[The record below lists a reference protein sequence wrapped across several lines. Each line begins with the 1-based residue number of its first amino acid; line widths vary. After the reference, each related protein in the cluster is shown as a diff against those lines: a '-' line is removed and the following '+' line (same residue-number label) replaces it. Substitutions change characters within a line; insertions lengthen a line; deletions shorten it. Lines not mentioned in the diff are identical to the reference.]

1 MKRKIGNCSARL
13 SWMVILT
20 IVGLLLTLSCE
31 QTTGP
36 EKGAAEVDRKLIIY
50 TDQSSIVANKG
61 SANILVKVYS
71 GDDTTKAVSGVRVT
85 FSADTLVT
93 IQTVNDLTDAN
104 GISRAIIFA
113 GKSEGTARITA
124 AIDNYSNAAFVQITP
139 DKGLIE
145 RDLQLKL
152 SSEPSVLAANGAD
165 ISEIKAQLFDTDN
178 NPVKGETI
186 YFTTSLGIVLESA
199 VTDDWGIATVNLRSD
214 RTNGI
219 AEVKARYNQ
228 IIKSTMVEF
237 SGAEIKSK
245 IAPTLLVADNIAKST
260 LTISLSDASGSPIV
274 EGRVTISTSLG
285 TLSSADGISSGT
297 AIVDSTS
304 TQGKVTAYLSS
315 DDDGEAIIR
324 ISAIG
329 ITDSLSVYFTN
340 YTFSLTTSVPE
351 IFAGGAATQVTAA
364 LRDSDGDIVPID
376 LDDVEFST
384 NLGSITKRERNDS
397 GTVMA
402 ELMSGSSIGT
412 ATITAEIKI
421 PPVSSSASV
430 NFIAATVDSI
440 ALKADRLSVRVGRD
454 ESVDLRAIVYDV
466 TGNPKSGVTVTFS
479 MIKGPGGGEEIIPG
493 TAVTDDRGEAVVSF
507 KPGTQGSQLEGIEIQ
522 ARVGEILSNKLKLT
536 IAGEPNSVVV
546 GFNTDSFTSNNNGT
560 YGIDVSAIVS
570 DVNRNK
576 VADGTIV
583 SFSLKGDVGV
593 ISDQVNT
600 TDGVAATT
608 LIYSPSDAGKEVVVT
623 ASSGGI
629 HDTKTVILPGKE
641 GTVSTLEV
649 SPKESSLIADGV
661 STITIS
667 IFLADTNGQPLSNKT
682 VYCESDIGKIEPSA
696 ITGDPSDPNSAPGKA
711 SVKFTGP
718 ALWEDGV
725 AHVTVNS
732 GGVEESITVNLKG
745 VTLEITADPVELP
758 SDGQT
763 KSIISV
769 LIKETT
775 SHIPLISKEVSFGA
789 SDGYIEGMKFTDA
802 SGVAKSVFTTG
813 FNPGSVFIMVSFGR
827 TLVDSVEV
835 SVKEVEARGIEL
847 FASPSQ
853 IPANGISTSLITA
866 LLRDDNFNP
875 VIGENITFTTDLGT
889 ITAAD
894 STDENGRAEATLV
907 SERKNGEATVTAS
920 YKKHLETIP
929 VSFTG
934 VKLNVSA
941 TPENL
946 FAGGEEETK
955 VTAYVKDA
963 AEVPIVGT
971 EVTFKWYLDDVEIGE
986 KVAKTDVQ
994 GRASIPIS
1002 SDESGRARIL
1012 ISGAG
1017 AADSTFVIF
1026 TRLQFIVDGESE
1038 TVSTGGKELQVWAQ
1052 LYDTVEE
1059 KFVENAEV
1067 EFFTTLGTISESA
1080 ATDSDGK
1087 ATATLMSGN
1096 TAGSVTVSASTKYG
1110 EFRVSAEKNFTF
1122 VNAAPDSI
1130 NLKLDANIVSIGG
1143 ASSELIAIVTDEF
1156 GNPVPETLVSFKVLQ
1171 GPAGGEFIHPA
1182 IVTTGTSGIAS
1193 TFFYSGQVPSEFES
1207 VYIQAQVGS
1216 VVSNV
1221 ANLTIAGAPET
1232 ILPGYATEWDLE
1244 NIDNGD
1250 GTFTLP
1256 ISALVVDA
1264 NSNGVVDGT
1273 TVYFKVFPPEGAAMS
1288 PVKTVN
1294 SVAAS
1299 TITYPS
1305 ASAGKEITLTASA
1318 GGKEGSILF
1327 TLPGFQVSW
1336 IAVTASPKSIPAD
1349 GEATTTIRATIFD
1362 KNGSSLNVPDGTTI
1376 SFITE
1381 GGTLEPVVSKTE
1393 KGVATAILTSDKNAI
1408 RYVLVTAQSGI
1419 LEGFTWVYFEEVGTS
1434 VNQVAKIKLEVDN
1447 DDRTIMADGIDTSN
1461 ITATILTFED
1471 SLVTTPTNVVF
1482 ETDIG
1487 EITRYQQTNEE
1498 GKAVAQFSSGVVGT
1512 ANITATVGNV
1522 TSTTTIVIIPGNPRS
1537 VELSFEPTSVGVEG
1551 SGRNETLQMTANVKD
1566 NKNNPVGDGNLVKFE
1581 LVGAYDTEASI
1592 SPPGDDNWESEPVPT
1607 VNGAATVSFHS
1618 GRRAGTVRVKATV
1631 VDANGTPLDPPITSE
1646 TTQFL
1651 VHSGPAYLDMRNA
1664 DDPFTDSRIT
1674 VGSGPRNIYAGGIG
1688 GDDNKATIVVIISDR
1703 FKNPVPE
1710 GTSVYF
1716 TTTGGT
1722 ITTSTGYTDKD
1733 GLASVTL
1740 YASNPFPTRQNSNII
1755 GNPNSSIAGPLFFD
1769 MPLYDFDGNGVEN
1782 DGIAIVT
1789 AHTEG
1794 IDHEGNEVT
1803 VWNYTPVVFSLNVST
1818 FTVVPATNILYRGQS
1833 TVITITIH
1841 DINGNPVM
1849 GGSEMTLSTTIGE
1862 LSTKI
1867 LTTGSPGDTT
1877 YKITLTNNLDPLSDS
1892 SGDTVVSVKLTS
1904 PNGGDKTVASIP
1916 IYMSISSP

>member
-1 MKRKIGNCSARL
+1 MKRKIGNCSAQL

-20 IVGLLLTLSCE
+20 IVGLLFTLSCE

-36 EKGAAEVDRKLIIY
+36 EDGTADVDRKLIIY

-71 GDDTTKAVSGVRVT
+71 DDDTTKAASGVRVT
-85 FSADTLVT
+85 FSADTLLT
-93 IQTVNDLTDAN
+93 IQTINDLTDAN
-104 GISRAIIFA
+104 GIARAMVYA
-113 GKSEGTARITA
+113 GNTEGTARITA

-139 DKGLIE
+139 DQGLIE
-145 RDLQLKL
+145 RDLSLRL
-152 SSEPSVLAANGAD
+152 SSEPSVLAANGVD

-186 YFTTSLGIVLESA
+186 YFTTSLGIILESA
-199 VTDDWGIATVNLRSD
+199 VTDDWGVATVNLRSD

-219 AEVKARYNQ
+219 SEIKARYNQ
-228 IIKSTMVEF
+228 IVKSTMVEF
-237 SGAEIKSK
+237 SGAEVKSQA
-245 IAPTLLVADNIAKST
+245 APTILVADNTAKST
-260 LTISLSDASGSPIV
+260 ITISLSDASGSPIV
-274 EGRVTISTSLG
+274 EGIVNISTSLG

-297 AIVDSTS
+297 AIVDSSS
-304 TQGKVTAYLSS
+304 TQGKVTAYLNS

-324 ISAIG
+324 ISALG
-329 ITDSLSVYFTN
+329 STDSLSVFFTN
-340 YTFSLTTSVPE
+340 YTFSLTASAPE
-351 IFAGGAATQVTAA
+351 IFAGGATTQVTAA

-376 LDDVEFST
+376 LDDVEFSA
-384 NLGSITKRERNDS
+384 NLGSITKREKDES
-397 GTVMA
+397 GTVTA

-412 ATITAEIKI
+412 ATITAVIKE
-421 PPVSSSASV
+421 PPVSSSTSV
-430 NFIAATVDSI
+430 NFVAATVDSI
-440 ALKADRLSVRVGRD
+440 VMKADKLSVRVGRD

-479 MIKGPGGGEEIIPG
+479 LIKGPGGGEEIIPG

-507 KPGTQGSQLEGIEIQ
+507 KPGTQGSLLEGIEVQ
-522 ARVGEILSNKLKLT
+522 ARVGEILSNILKLT

-546 GFNTDSFTSNNNGT
+546 GFNTDSFASNTNGT
-560 YGIDVSAIVS
+560 YGIGVSAIVS

-583 SFSLKGDVGV
+583 SFALKGDVGV
-593 ISDQVNT
+593 IADQVNT

-608 LIYSPSDAGKEVVVT
+608 LIYSPSDAGKEIVVT

-629 HDTKTVILPGKE
+629 HDTKTVVLPGQE

-649 SPKESSLIADGV
+649 SPKESSVVADGV
-661 STITIS
+661 SNISLS

-682 VYCESDIGKIEPSA
+682 VYCETDIGKIEPSA
-696 ITGDPSDPNSAPGKA
+696 LTGDPSNPNSAPGKA
-711 SVKFTGP
+711 SVKYTSP

-725 AHVTVNS
+725 AHVKVNS
-732 GGVEESITVNLKG
+732 GGIEENITINLKG
-745 VTLEITADPVELP
+745 VTLEITADPEELP

-769 LIKETT
+769 LVKETT
-775 SHIPLISKEVSFGA
+775 SHIPITSKEVSFGA
-789 SDGYIEGMKFTDA
+789 SDGYIEGKKFTDA
-802 SGVAKSVFTTG
+802 SGVAKSVFTAG
-813 FNPGSVFIMVSFGR
+813 FNPGTVYIMVSFGA

-835 SVKEVEARGIEL
+835 NIREVEARGIEL

-853 IPANGISTSLITA
+853 IPANGISTSVITA

-875 VIGENITFTTDLGT
+875 VIGETIIFTTDLGT

-907 SERKNGEATVTAS
+907 SERKNGEATITAR
-920 YKKHLETIP
+920 YKKHIETIP
-929 VSFTG
+929 ISFTG

-946 FAGGEEETK
+946 FAGGEEETV

-971 EVTFKWYLDDVEIGE
+971 DVTFKWYLDDVEKGE

-1017 AADSTFVIF
+1017 AADSTFVTF
-1026 TRLQFIVDGESE
+1026 TRLQFNVDGESE
-1038 TVSTGGKELQVWAQ
+1038 SVSTGGKELQVWAQ

-1059 KFVENAEV
+1059 KYVENAEV
-1067 EFFTTLGTISESA
+1067 EFFTTLGFISESA
-1080 ATDSDGK
+1080 VTDSEGK
-1087 ATATLMSGN
+1087 ATAALTSGN

-1122 VNAAPDSI
+1122 VNAEPDSV
-1130 NLKLDANIVSIGG
+1130 NLKLDANIVAIGG
-1143 ASSELIAIVTDEF
+1143 SSSELIAIVTDEY
-1156 GNPVPETLVSFKVLQ
+1156 GNPVPESLVSFKVLQ

-1182 IVTTGTSGIAS
+1182 IVTTGPSGIAN

-1216 VVSNV
+1216 VTSNV
-1221 ANLTIAGAPET
+1221 ARLTIAGAPET
-1232 ILPGYATEWDLE
+1232 IRPGYQTEWELK

-1250 GTFTLP
+1250 GTFSLP
-1256 ISALVVDA
+1256 ISALVLDA

-1273 TVYFKVFPPEGAAMS
+1273 TVNFKVFPPEGAVLS
-1288 PVKTVN
+1288 PIKTVG

-1318 GGKEGSILF
+1318 GGIEGSISF

-1349 GEATTTIRATIFD
+1349 GKSTTTVKATLFD
-1362 KNGSSLNVPDGTTI
+1362 KNGSSVNVPDGTTV

-1381 GGTLEPVVSKTE
+1381 GGTLESVVAKTD
-1393 KGVATAILTSDKNAI
+1393 KGVATTTLTSDKNAM
-1408 RYVLVTAQSGI
+1408 RYILVTAQSGI
-1419 LEGFTWVYFEEVGTS
+1419 LEGYAYVYFEEVGTS
-1434 VNQVAKIKLEVDN
+1434 VNQVANIELEVSN
-1447 DDRTIMADGIDTSN
+1447 EDRTIMADGIDASN
-1461 ITATILTFED
+1461 ITATILTFNNQI
-1471 SLVTTPTNVVF
+1471 VTTPTNVVF

-1487 EITRYQQTNEE
+1487 EITRFKQTNEE
-1498 GKAVAQFSSGVVGT
+1498 GKAIAQFTSGVVGT
-1512 ANITATVGNV
+1512 ATITATVGNV
-1522 TSTTTIVIIPGNPRS
+1522 TSTTSIVVVPGNPRS

-1566 NKNNPVGDGNLVKFE
+1566 NKNNPVEDGNLVKFE
-1581 LVGAYDTEASI
+1581 LVGAFDTEASL
-1592 SPPGDDNWESEPVPT
+1592 SPPGDDDWESEPIPT
-1607 VNGAATVSFHS
+1607 VNGASTVSFHS
-1618 GRRAGTVRVKATV
+1618 GTRAGTVRVKATV
-1631 VDANGTPLDPPITSE
+1631 VDENGDPTDPLITSE

-1674 VGSGPRNIYAGGIG
+1674 VGSGPRNIYAGGLG
-1688 GDDNKATIVVIISDR
+1688 GDNNKATIAVIVSDR

-1740 YASNPFPTRQNSNII
+1740 YASNPFPTRQNSNIV

-1794 IDHEGNEVT
+1794 IDHAGNEVT
-1803 VWNYTPVVFSLNVST
+1803 VWNYTPVVFSLKVST
-1818 FTVVPATNILYRGQS
+1818 FTAVPATNILYKGQS

-1841 DINGNPVM
+1841 DSNGNPVM
-1849 GGSEMTLSTTIGE
+1849 GGSEMTLSSTLGE
-1862 LSTKI
+1862 LSTKT

-1877 YKITLTNNLDPLSDS
+1877 YKATLTNNLDPLSDT
-1892 SGDTVVSVKLTS
+1892 SGDTIVSVKLTS
-1904 PNGGDKTVASIP
+1904 PNGDKTVASIP
-1916 IYMSISSP
+1916 IYMSTSSP